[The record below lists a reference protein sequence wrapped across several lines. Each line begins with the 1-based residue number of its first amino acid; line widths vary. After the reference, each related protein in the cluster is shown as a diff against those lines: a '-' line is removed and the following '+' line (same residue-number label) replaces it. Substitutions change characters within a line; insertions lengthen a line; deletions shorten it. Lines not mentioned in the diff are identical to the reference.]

1 MRVVVVASGEPHP
14 GDAGWL
20 RGAAVVIAADGG
32 AAWLNSL
39 GRTPDLLVGDLDS
52 IDPELLAELVR
63 SGVPVERH
71 PADKEAS
78 DAELALLCAAEAGD
92 EVVLIGA
99 LGGLRLDHEL
109 ANLLLIA
116 DRRWRDALH
125 DLRIVRGSTLVRAL
139 HGGDRLAIEAAPG
152 STVTLLPIG
161 GDAEGVRTAGL
172 RYPLHADALRLG
184 RSRGLS
190 NQVVRAPASVS
201 LEEGTLLVVETAE
214 QGGTDDQQ

>member
-1 MRVVVVASGEPHP
+1 MVVVASGEPHP
-14 GDAGWL
+14 DDAVWL
-20 RGAAVVIAADGG
+20 QDEALVIAADGG
-32 AAWLNSL
+32 AGWLETL

-52 IDPELLAELVR
+52 IDPRLLADLER
-63 SGVPVERH
+63 TGVAVERH

-78 DAELALLCAAEAGD
+78 DAELALLRAAEAGD

-99 LGGLRLDHEL
+99 LVGLRLDHEL

-116 DRRWRDALH
+116 DRRWRDALD
-125 DLRIVRGSTLVRAL
+125 DLRIVRGRTLVRAL
-139 HGGDRLAIEAAPG
+139 HGGESLAVEAAPG

-172 RYPLHADALRLG
+172 RYPLDGDALRLG

-190 NQVVRAPASVS
+190 NQVAQAPASVS
-201 LEEGTLLVVETAE
+201 LARGTLL
-214 QGGTDDQQ
+214 